1 MGYNHACVKVVSV
14 NVCVG
19 GEGASVH
26 TLEGVPFVGML
37 PSKHHFLQSP
47 ETHVG
52 DTCMCISALNT
63 HCPEQGKQWFN
74 EEAHIHVQYMY
85 VSNIC
90 TLSQSTCN

>member
-1 MGYNHACVKVVSV
+1 MQSLITKVVSV

-37 PSKHHFLQSP
+37 PSRQHHSP
-47 ETHVG
+47 DTH
-52 DTCMCISALNT
+52 TCMCISALNT
-63 HCPEQGKQWFN
+63 HCPEQGKQRFN
-74 EEAHIHVQYMY
+74 DEAHTCT